1 MVLRRSAY
9 SSTFN
14 FAGAVGVGLAA
25 SVVAD
30 GEASTLGRFVSA
42 VLVGGSLGAIPEPQ
56 AESARRNTKETP
68 KRV

>member
-56 AESARRNTKETP
+56 ADRNRRNTKETP
-68 KRV
+68 RRE